1 MNLFAEMDKNDT
13 NRDEL
18 ILQQQRDIEREVLY
32 NNLFPKFSGVLFFF
46 LTMEPLFQVSS
57 FMLFRPH
64 AKFPAVIIFFI
75 NSYYSE
81 IMRPLFEYNSVGGLY
96 RTPFT

>member
-18 ILQQQRDIEREVLY
+18 ILQQQRDIEREVFY
-32 NNLFPKFSGVLFFF
+32 NNLFPKFSGVLFSS
-46 LTMEPLFQVSS
+46 LRKEPLFQVSS
-57 FMLFRPH
+57 LLFCSDH
-64 AKFPAVIIFFI
+64 SQNFPPSSFFFI

-81 IMRPLFEYNSVGGLY
+81 IRMHLF
-96 RTPFT
+96 